1 MSASR
6 KTLKEIE
13 NCLVEAAK
21 NIVESPLISLHCS
34 RKVLE
39 VIAKDICSK
48 EEYLQASTLE
58 NHKLDTLLK
67 KLDKNSNIPITV
79 KRSMGTVQI
88 YGNYGS
94 HNQDISM
101 SDSHVTSD
109 FIDVCINALKH
120 LFQWYATDFLDE
132 LENYELINVKV
143 NQAFR
148 KAKHKKI
155 YRDEALKI
163 ESFTSEQLRA
173 ITNEVK
179 NDLKNIEMFEGKFTL
194 YSIQKT
200 LPQPI
205 CKGTYELKGRELEI
219 YNQEIDLFN
228 EDYKNNKELTNEPHA
243 IMTEDCIQESIFN
256 YICDDNDIEELT
268 YLTTN
273 YIGIRTLR
281 HPALDAKPQI
291 ISAGAITISPVERK
305 LYFQQRGNKVATYKH
320 HFHIMGGNFVGE
332 VVDSTLEVSTSQ
344 EDGDLASTIL
354 REIREESSVNTS
366 IYDCETGLYSIG
378 REDDTGFIQ
387 VEAHAVC
394 LLSEQDIE
402 RNRERVNIKA
412 NWEGGIYGIN
422 FDSLE
427 GFLKYTYDRWVP
439 SGLAH
444 VLIWLAL
451 DAPYAPKLDGKNIYE
466 SVIRHIKGQA
476 NQVPTELLSHHQKV

>member
-13 NCLVEAAK
+13 NCLVEAAN

-39 VIAKDICSK
+39 VIAKDICCK
-48 EEYLQASTLE
+48 ERGLQASTIK
-58 NHKLDTLLK
+58 NHQLNKLLIDI
-67 KLDKNSNIPITV
+67 NSIETIPIAV

-94 HNQDISM
+94 HGQDVSM

-120 LFQWYATDFLDE
+120 IFQWYIKEYLKDVKRYD
-132 LENYELINVKV
+132 LISSNVNK
-143 NQAFR
+143 AFR
-148 KAKHKKI
+148 VAKHISIYKEQREKI
-155 YRDEALKI
+155 AK
-163 ESFTSEQLRA
+163 FTSENL
-173 ITNEVK
+173 IELTHKVK
-179 NDLKNIEMFEGKFTL
+179 ADLEGLDLFKDKFSL

-200 LPQPI
+200 LPKPI
-205 CKGTYELKGRELEI
+205 CEGTYEFVGQELEL
-219 YNQEIDLFN
+219 YNEEINLFD
-228 EDYKNNKELTNEPHA
+228 EDNKKNKELTNEPHA
-243 IMTEDCIQESIFN
+243 IMTQKCLKESVFDYISED
-256 YICDDNDIEELT
+256 DDIEELT

-273 YIGIRTLR
+273 YIGVRTLR
-281 HPALDAKPQI
+281 HPNIAAKPQI

-332 VVDSTLEVSTSQ
+332 VVDSTLEVSTDKTDS
-344 EDGDLASTIL
+344 DLTHTIF
-354 REIREESSVNTS
+354 REILEESNINTDK
-366 IYDCETGLYSIG
+366 YDCKTGLYSIG

-394 LLSEQDIE
+394 LLSERDLEHGDLEYADIT
-402 RNRERVNIKA
+402 A

-427 GFLKYTYDRWVP
+427 DFLKYTYDRWVP

-451 DAPYAPKLDGKNIYE
+451 DAPYAPELDGKNIYE
-466 SVIRHIKGQA
+466 SVIKHIKGQA
-476 NQVPTELLSHHQKV
+476 NQVPIELL

>member
-6 KTLKEIE
+6 KNLKEIE
-13 NCLVEAAK
+13 NCLIEAAK

-39 VIAKDICSK
+39 VIAKDIYGK
-48 EEYLQASTLE
+48 EEGLQASTIE

-67 KLDKNSNIPITV
+67 KLDTNSNIPTTV
-79 KRSMGTVQI
+79 KKSMGTVQI

-94 HNQDISM
+94 HSQ
-101 SDSHVTSD
+101 DSHITSD
-109 FIDVCINALKH
+109 FIDACINALKH
-120 LFQWYATDFLDE
+120 LLQWYATDFLGE
-132 LENYELINVKV
+132 LENYELISVKV

-155 YRDEALKI
+155 YRDEGLKI
-163 ESFTSEQLRA
+163 EGFTSEKLRE
-173 ITNEVK
+173 ITNK
-179 NDLKNIEMFEGKFTL
+179 IQKDLKDIELFEGKFSL

-200 LPQPI
+200 LPQLI
-205 CKGTYELKGRELEI
+205 CKGTYEFKGRELEI
-219 YNQEIDLFN
+219 YNQEINLFD

-243 IMTEDCIQESIFN
+243 IMTEDCMQESIFN
-256 YICDDNDIEELT
+256 YICNHNDIEELT

-281 HPALDAKPQI
+281 HLTLDAKPQI

-332 VVDSTLEVSTSQ
+332 VVDSMLEVSTSQ

-394 LLSEQDIE
+394 LLSEQDID

-427 GFLKYTYDRWVP
+427 DFLKYTYDRWVP

-451 DAPYAPKLDGKNIYE
+451 DAPYAPELNGKHIYE
-466 SVIRHIKGQA
+466 SVITHIKGQT
-476 NQVPTELLSHHQKV
+476 NKKPIELL